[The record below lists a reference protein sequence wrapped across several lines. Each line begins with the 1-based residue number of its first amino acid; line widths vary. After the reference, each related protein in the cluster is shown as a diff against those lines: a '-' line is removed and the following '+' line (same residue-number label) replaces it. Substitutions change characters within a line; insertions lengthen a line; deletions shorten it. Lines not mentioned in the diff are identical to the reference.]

1 MMSIAS
7 LFFLEINSDEYINIF
22 KKYDEYFSNFSI
34 VGDVLR
40 QLGWMILKGL
50 LKLTSL
56 LNTML
61 SKIFDFINFL
71 QSDEFIRIFN
81 LLKPFIWTVFLLALV
96 YLSYCYIF
104 AHEKPKGVV
113 TNVLLFVGT
122 IILLPYMMVQMN
134 KLVTYGKELLQSDV
148 KENNYELLQPYI
160 TDLVYLDSIDFDEN
174 QISDGKINGYTG
186 FAENI
191 RYLKINEVMDPGDYK
206 LENKDLFKKE
216 LTTKVKNGKEKL
228 KVTDIKKNKFFFV
241 GTTPY
246 YYRYHVNFFVAALY
260 LLALI
265 LVMAFSSIKLVQLIY
280 ELAAEKVLAPFIAA
294 GDLTGGQKI
303 RKALIGILNGYITI
317 LCVLFLQRLFIL
329 STEYINLT
337 TWSDNAA
344 ANGFIK
350 TVMILAGALFIID
363 GPNFFEQIFGIDA
376 GLKSVGQAL
385 QSAYYASQM
394 FQGTKHALT
403 GALGKVAETA
413 KKTGK
418 NAVGGAAGLLGV
430 MNGMGNTGSFDTNN
444 EKVSQELAETKTL
457 GTNQTAGKGSLENSS
472 SANGE
477 GVSGIVYAG
486 DVNAEAETAM
496 VGTQEAQQSP
506 SSDKKAVS
514 GITADEGRRNLAGA
528 GDTRNQDVNEAINNA
543 LNQNAKAPA
552 PGGQN
557 ENPERDNV
565 NLANW
570 AMNNTRAGRFLQSS
584 YEKGKSFGQA
594 AGNTMNQINY
604 QSDQTEKSHPQP
616 LQQTQQGRDNLE
628 K

>member
-1 MMSIAS
+1 MMSIGS
-7 LFFLEINSDEYINIF
+7 LFLEINPDEYINIF

-34 VGDVLR
+34 VGYILR
-40 QLGWMILKGL
+40 ELGWLILKGL

-56 LNTML
+56 LNIML
-61 SKIFDFINFL
+61 SKVFDFINFL

-81 LLKPFIWTVFLLALV
+81 MLKPFIWTVFLLALV

-113 TNVLLFVGT
+113 TNMLLFVGT
-122 IILLPYMMVQMN
+122 VIMLPYMMAQMN
-134 KLVTYGKELLQSDV
+134 KLVTYGRELLQSDV
-148 KENNYELLQPYI
+148 KENNYELLIPYI
-160 TDLVYLDSIDFDEN
+160 TDLVYLDSIDFDEK
-174 QISDGKINGYTG
+174 QISDGKINGYKG
-186 FAENI
+186 SGENI
-191 RYLKINEVMDPGDYK
+191 RYLEINEVIDPGDYK

-228 KVTDIKKNKFFFV
+228 KVSDIKKNKFFFV
-241 GTTPY
+241 DTTPY

-265 LVMAFSSIKLVQLIY
+265 LVMAFSSIKLLQLIY

-329 STEYINLT
+329 STEYINLKN
-337 TWSDNAA
+337 WSDNAA

-350 TVMILAGALFIID
+350 TVIILAGALFIID

-418 NAVGGAAGLLGV
+418 NAVGGAAGLLGAI
-430 MNGMGNTGSFDTNN
+430 NGMGNTGSFDTNN
-444 EKVSQELAETKTL
+444 EKVSQELAGTKTL
-457 GTNQTAGKGSLENSS
+457 GTNQTGEGSLENSS
-472 SANGE
+472 STNGE

-486 DVNAEAETAM
+486 DVNAEAETVM
-496 VGTQEAQQSP
+496 GGTQGAQQSP

-514 GITADEGRRNLAGA
+514 GITADEGRRNLAGT

-543 LNQNAKAPA
+543 INQSAETPA
-552 PGGQN
+552 PGGQS

-570 AMNNTRAGRFLQSS
+570 AMNNTRAGRFLKGS

-604 QSDQTEKSHPQP
+604 QSDQPSHPQP